1 MRKFMASLGS
11 KGPGLFTRKTG
22 TGEVP
27 IEATHGLWDV
37 IHPSEDELVQRQQMF
52 DNQAK
57 KQVGQEF
64 ISRPPDAPPT
74 YAETVQQ
81 LPVGFY
87 FPEDT
92 GVTLS
97 AEVRAEL
104 AFPGVAVPMYDP
116 SAPPPKSLRRPWHD
130 SFRPPHGPPIF
141 FPVSIG
147 YGAEVGLEAGLQA
160 LWDPNGK
167 TYFFLDHIR
176 QVTFYEDP
184 RPPLEPPPLV
194 QKQQHAY
201 GDRRRQANLPNA
213 CSDASVIEFTA
224 KRAHSKPHG
233 FTLYACG
240 VHGQHGAD
248 GVTGSTGFTG
258 SAGHSGIGFGGS
270 GGRGGDGGPG
280 GPGSDGI
287 RGAMYL

>member
-1 MRKFMASLGS
+1 
-11 KGPGLFTRKTG
+11 
-22 TGEVP
+22 
-27 IEATHGLWDV
+27 
-37 IHPSEDELVQRQQMF
+37 
-52 DNQAK
+52 
-57 KQVGQEF
+57 
-64 ISRPPDAPPT
+64 
-74 YAETVQQ
+74 
-81 LPVGFY
+81 
-87 FPEDT
+87 
-92 GVTLS
+92 VTLS

-104 AFPGVAVPMYDP
+104 PFPGVAIPMYDP
-116 SAPPPKSLRRPWHD
+116 SAPPLKSLRRPWHD
-130 SFRPPHGPPIF
+130 TFRPPHGPPVF

-184 RPPLEPPPLV
+184 RPPLEPPPIV

-201 GDRRRQANLPNA
+201 GDRRRQGSLPNA

-258 SAGHSGIGFGGS
+258 SAGHSGSVYGGS
-270 GGRGGDGGPG
+270 GGTGGDGGPG
-280 GPGSDGI
+280 GPGSDAM
-287 RGAMYL
+287 RGADATEASDVVINIGVMLMSFMWMVLVNSLHNLVG